1 MATIDDMNIYNSEYT
16 GKQID
21 AGLGIIYY
29 ETEGV
34 KSIPTSSV
42 IATNAEGK
50 SSPISI
56 NDLSIK
62 LNLKNGVGA
71 AAVQQIADAKYEGVI
86 KAATKNPYA
95 KVLDASLTDSETI
108 GAAGDYAT
116 SLGGNSSAQGKRS
129 ISAGTFSVAKGA
141 YSHSLGDNTV
151 TTSKASDS
159 MVHGYQTTTDGKASH
174 AEGSYTVVLGQK
186 YVEGMFDPTPSGD
199 PSGEPSEPSET
210 PTDSL
215 EMDKRR
221 GESAHAEG
229 FNSYASGFAAHAE
242 GISNVAD
249 GHVSRASGRSN
260 RAWSYLSKVDGYQSV
275 VKPDDGDANA
285 TGEGSWANGY
295 GIQII
300 GAKYAYAGGEDGHVT
315 KEAHNSFSHG
325 KGLLTNGE
333 NQAVFGKYNENN
345 SEVIFAVGTGADASN
360 RRTSLEV
367 LLNGNVKVP
376 YPSLP
381 ESPVRTKDLQDA
393 SFAINKETV
402 SYLALRA
409 NDIGADDGTIATNFN
424 YLKNNKIGIDDIF
437 QTTGSLTNRVMSQK
451 AITDELNKKVTLSTE
466 QTVTGLKVFTGGLN
480 IRRSNLNIAPDGNLV
495 FNTSNIKKIKFIL
508 PTTAPDEDVEITLP
522 TTSRNMNDIGSGG
535 SGSTTLQLSSTE
547 YDATDTRWAESV
559 DDIDKELGKYYIGIG
574 LDKNNTVVSIRT
586 TSNYGL
592 SENSITTLEENKETW
607 PEIKNDNRVII
618 NKNDAGEITSKTMR
632 IYSNAKIAGRTQ
644 IAFIRQS

>member
-29 ETEGV
+29 ETKGV

-95 KVLDASLTDSETI
+95 KVLDTSLTDSETI
-108 GAAGDYAT
+108 GATGDYAT

-129 ISAGTFSVAKGA
+129 ISAGTSSVAKGA
-141 YSHSLGDNTV
+141 YSHSLGDNTA

-210 PTDSL
+210 PADSL

-221 GESAHAEG
+221 GE
-229 FNSYASGFAAHAE
+229 AAHAE

-275 VKPDDGDANA
+275 VKPDDSDANA

-300 GAKYAYAGGEDGHVT
+300 GAKYAYAGGEDGHAT
-315 KEAHNSFSHG
+315 KGAHNSFSHG

-381 ESPVRTKDLQDA
+381 ESPIRTKDLQDA

-437 QTTGSLTNRVMSQK
+437 QTTGRLTDRVMSQK
-451 AITDELNKKVTLSTE
+451 AITDELDKKVTLSTE
-466 QTVTGLKVFTGGLN
+466 QTIYGLKKFTGGLN
-480 IRRSNLNIAPDGNLV
+480 IQGNNLNIAPDGNLV
-495 FNTSNIKKIKFIL
+495 FNTSNDPNNNRQIKFVLPATAPVGSIEILL
-508 PTTAPDEDVEITLP
+508 PTETKD
-522 TTSRNMNDIGSGG
+522 MNEIGSGG
-535 SGSTTLQLSSTE
+535 SGSTTLQFVTADYESDDVQWEESQGI
-547 YDATDTRWAESV
+547 DA
-559 DDIDKELGKYYIGIG
+559 ELGKYYLKIG
-574 LDKNNTVVSIRT
+574 LNINDTVVSIRT
-586 TSNYGL
+586 TSNYSL
-592 SENSITTLEENKETW
+592 SESGAATLGSNKEAW
-607 PEIKNDNRVII
+607 PEIKNDNRVVFET
-618 NKNDAGEITSKTMR
+618 NEDGTTSKTVH
-632 IYSNAKIAGRTQ
+632 IYSNAKIAGKTWVAVR
-644 IAFIRQS
+644 RQS